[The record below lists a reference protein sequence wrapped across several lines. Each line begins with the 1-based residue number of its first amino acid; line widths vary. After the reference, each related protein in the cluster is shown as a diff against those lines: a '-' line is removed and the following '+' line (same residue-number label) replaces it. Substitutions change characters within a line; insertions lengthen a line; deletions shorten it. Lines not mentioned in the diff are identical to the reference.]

1 MTSVVKSALIK
12 IVVAS
17 LLAVSV
23 APAFAAKDVRD
34 GKIIVY
40 PVKNDH
46 FKVNEYSSMPKAQLY
61 GYMGDLRDSQGL
73 KTIILKRADK
83 ATPEQLNSI
92 SSIARHLEISAVDDD
107 GNSLIKP
114 MAEPI
119 VEAAAQPAPAAQAEP
134 MAEPAKAAEPATEA
148 EPVN

>member
-1 MTSVVKSALIK
+1 MKTLSRILF
-12 IVVAS
+12 AS
-17 LLAVSV
+17 LFALSV

-34 GKIIVY
+34 GKVVVY
-40 PVKNDH
+40 PVKDDH

-73 KTIILKRADK
+73 KTIVLKRAER

-92 SSIARHLEISAVDDD
+92 SSIARHLEINAVDDD
-107 GNSLIKP
+107 GNNLIKP
-114 MAEPI
+114 MAD
-119 VEAAAQPAPAAQAEP
+119 PAPAVP
-134 MAEPAKAAEPATEA
+134 AEPAKAVEPATAA

>member
-1 MTSVVKSALIK
+1 MTFAIKSALPRILF
-12 IVVAS
+12 AG
-17 LLAVSV
+17 LFAMSV

-61 GYMGDLRDSQGL
+61 GYVGDLRDSQGL

-92 SSIARHLEISAVDDD
+92 SSIARHLEINAVDDD
-107 GNSLIKP
+107 GNNLIKP
-114 MAEPI
+114 MAEPA
-119 VEAAAQPAPAAQAEP
+119 VEPAPAAQAQP
-134 MAEPAKAAEPATEA
+134 MGEAKPAAPATEA

>member
-1 MTSVVKSALIK
+1 MKSFAK
-12 IVVAS
+12 ILFAS
-17 LLAVSV
+17 LFALSV

-34 GKIIVY
+34 GKVVVY
-40 PVKNDH
+40 PVKDDH

-73 KTIILKRADK
+73 KTIVLKRSER

-92 SSIARHLEISAVDDD
+92 SSIARHLEINAVDDD
-107 GNSLIKP
+107 GKNLIKP
-114 MAEPI
+114 MAEP
-119 VEAAAQPAPAAQAEP
+119 AAPAAPAQP
-134 MAEPAKAAEPATEA
+134 MAEPAMSAEPAAEA

>member
-1 MTSVVKSALIK
+1 MKSLTK
-12 IVVAS
+12 IVFAS
-17 LLAVSV
+17 LFAMSV

-34 GKIIVY
+34 GKVVVY
-40 PVKNDH
+40 PVKDDH

-73 KTIILKRADK
+73 KTIVLKRADR

-92 SSIARHLEISAVDDD
+92 SSIARHLEINAVDDD
-107 GNSLIKP
+107 GKNLIKP
-114 MAEPI
+114 MAEPAP
-119 VEAAAQPAPAAQAEP
+119 AAAQP

>member
-1 MTSVVKSALIK
+1 MKSLTRILF
-12 IVVAS
+12 AS
-17 LLAVSV
+17 LFALSV

-34 GKIIVY
+34 GKVVVY
-40 PVKNDH
+40 PVKDDH

-73 KTIILKRADK
+73 KTIVLKRAER

-92 SSIARHLEISAVDDD
+92 SSIARHLEINAVDDD
-107 GNSLIKP
+107 GNNLIKP
-114 MAEPI
+114 MAEPT
-119 VEAAAQPAPAAQAEP
+119 PTAPAQP